1 MPSARR
7 KRRTRLWR
15 QSKDRRV
22 RKAYPVLLV
31 LPDLPDATAWTDAM
45 AMTRPSPV
53 LKANPDPKAHPDHP
67 ASVDLP
73 DPVERVDLQ
82 AARPCW

>member
-1 MPSARR
+1 
-7 KRRTRLWR
+7 
-15 QSKDRRV
+15 
-22 RKAYPVLLV
+22 
-31 LPDLPDATAWTDAM
+31 M
-45 AMTRPSPV
+45 AHPV
-53 LKANPDPKAHPDHP
+53 LKVNPGKKANP

>member
-1 MPSARR
+1 MESMG
-7 KRRTRLWR
+7 
-15 QSKDRRV
+15 
-22 RKAYPVLLV
+22 
-31 LPDLPDATAWTDAM
+31 AM
-45 AMTRPSPV
+45 AHPV
-53 LKANPDPKAHPDHP
+53 LKANRANPDYP